1 MAAKTT
7 QASFDMNVEGLEEL
21 LATFSSWRK
30 GLDSSAIILNAM
42 KRIGKE
48 CEANAKGLLDEKIYG
63 PGVPESPYY
72 VRTGNLRLE
81 TEADAELTKGFN
93 SITATVR
100 SKVHYAK
107 YIEFGT
113 SKMKA
118 RAFLLPAAQKTKK
131 QMQEILGDAL
141 MDYLKKGR

>member
-1 MAAKTT
+1 MAGQTA

-21 LATFSSWRK
+21 LTTFSSWRK
-30 GLDSSAIILNAM
+30 GLDSSAIIINAM

-48 CEANAKGLLDEKIYG
+48 CEANAKDLLQEKIYST
-63 PGVPESPYY
+63 PSSPYY
-72 VRTGNLRLE
+72 VRTGMLRAK
-81 TEADAELTKGFN
+81 TESDANPSKDSN
-93 SITATVR
+93 SITITVR

>member
-42 KRIGKE
+42 KRMGRE
-48 CEANAKGLLDEKIYG
+48 CEANAKDLLQEKIYDT
-63 PGVPESPYY
+63 PSSPYY
-72 VRTGNLRLE
+72 VRIGMLRAR
-81 TEADAELTKGFN
+81 TESDANPSKGLN
-93 SITATVR
+93 AITITVR
-100 SKVHYAK
+100 SKVHYAQ